1 MTDAPPEDPA
11 SPAALKRA
19 QPALAHAQLRDGHT
33 ALEVVA
39 TINATN
45 LALHQRIL
53 AEVLAAQPTPPP
65 VPFALLVMGSLGR
78 GESLLAPD
86 QDNGLILDD
95 YPDAA
100 HGVVD
105 AWFRP
110 FAADFCEGLAEAGF
124 VLCPG
129 GVMAMNPLWRKTRS
143 QWARQFE
150 IWAQRRSGA
159 ALLFADI
166 FFDLRILTGE
176 AGWGA
181 ALSRHVVAVLAQQ
194 PALLSALAAQGSRF
208 GVGLTFWGGFLDD
221 EPGPGTRTDLKLH
234 GLMPLVAAARLAA
247 MAAGVTESATP
258 ARLRGLA
265 ACGQL
270 GVGEAARLQ
279 AAFVTLLDCV
289 LRQQLADHMAGLR
302 PGNLVDTAALP
313 APRRQ
318 ALRGALR
325 AVRGFAK
332 SSFSGLTGQI
342 W

>member
-1 MTDAPPEDPA
+1 MRLPEDL
-11 SPAALKRA
+11 AALKRA
-19 QPALAHAQLRDGHT
+19 QPAQAAAMLRDGHT
-33 ALEVVA
+33 AAEVVA
-39 TINATN
+39 AINATN
-45 LALHQRIL
+45 LDLHYQVL
-53 AEVLAAQPTPPP
+53 AEVLARQATPPP
-65 VPFALLVMGSLGR
+65 VPFALLAMGSLGR

-86 QDNGLILDD
+86 QDNGFILED
-95 YPDAA
+95 YPDEA
-100 HGVVD
+100 HGAVD

-110 FAADFCEGLAEAGF
+110 FAAELCAALAETGF

-150 IWAQRRSGA
+150 LWAQRRSGA

-166 FFDLRILTGE
+166 FFDMRVVAGE
-176 AGWGA
+176 AGWGQ
-181 ALSRHVVAVLAQQ
+181 ALSRHVVGVLEQH
-194 PALLSALAAQGSRF
+194 PALLAALAAQDSRF
-208 GVGLTFWGGFLDD
+208 GVGLTFWGGFADD

-234 GLMPLVAAARLAA
+234 GLMPLVAAARLSAL
-247 MAAGVTESATP
+247 AAGVTESATP

-265 ACGQL
+265 ARGQL
-270 GVGEAARLQ
+270 GAAEAARLE
-279 AAFVTLLDCV
+279 AAFATLLDCV
-289 LRQQLADHMAGLR
+289 LRQQLADHAAGLR

-318 ALRGALR
+318 ELRAALR

-332 SSFSGLTGQI
+332 SSFAGLTGQL